1 MKDEED
7 FMSML
12 DDYMDEDEINQQI
25 EEDEKE
31 DRNDRKK
38 SGHST
43 ESKFPETIAISIKDF
58 VEHYL
63 GIATIPSVEI
73 VEHTKYKHGKKVKTK
88 TTTRINYDTLWH
100 HGLKEIGS
108 PLVFGVDNEYANKNT
123 DKVYSGEL
131 LLVIDSKGNRGTYV
145 NPAFIRQ
152 LIESEDLEHELKKL
166 RKTGVHQLDELEEY
180 IRACVNLQIQYDT
193 VVKQNEKT
201 LEVLKDT
208 HKMKKFKELKKELK
222 KND

>member
-25 EEDEKE
+25 EADEKE
-31 DRNDRKK
+31 DRNERKK
-38 SGHST
+38 SAHST
-43 ESKFPETIAISIKDF
+43 ESKFPETIAISIRDY

-63 GIATIPSVEI
+63 GIASIPSVEI
-73 VEHTKYKHGKKVKTK
+73 IEHTKYKKGKKVKTK

-108 PLVFGVDNEYANKNT
+108 PLVIGVDNEYANKNP

-145 NPAFIRQ
+145 NPAYIRQ
-152 LIESEDLEHELKKL
+152 LIESENVEHELKKL

-180 IRACVNLQIQYDT
+180 IRACVDLQ
-193 VVKQNEKT
+193 VKLDAAEKQT
-201 LEVLKDT
+201 
-208 HKMKKFKELKKELK
+208 KKSK
-222 KND
+222 

>member
-25 EEDEKE
+25 EADEKE
-31 DRNDRKK
+31 DRNERKK

-43 ESKFPETIAISIKDF
+43 ESKFPETIAISIKDY

-63 GIATIPSVEI
+63 GIASIPSVEI
-73 VEHTKYKHGKKVKTK
+73 IEHTKYKKGKKVKTK

-108 PLVFGVDNEYANKNT
+108 PLVIGVDNEYANKNP

-145 NPAFIRQ
+145 NPTFIRQ
-152 LIESEDLEHELKKL
+152 LIESENVEHELKKL

-180 IRACVNLQIQYDT
+180 IRACVDLQ
-193 VVKQNEKT
+193 VKLDAAEKQTKKT